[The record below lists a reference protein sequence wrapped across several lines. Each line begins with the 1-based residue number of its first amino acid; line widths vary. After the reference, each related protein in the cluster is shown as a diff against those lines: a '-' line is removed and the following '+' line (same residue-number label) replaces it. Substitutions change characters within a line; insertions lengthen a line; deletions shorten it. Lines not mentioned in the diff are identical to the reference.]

1 MVFPEII
8 TSNVK
13 RIKNTKEQQVYSFE
27 WNFENSYDA
36 IKSKAFVTLEINE
49 SETINKESKAKITI
63 TNEKD
68 LQLVYKGII
77 SYYVNP
83 LLFYYRL
90 EKII

>member
-1 MVFPEII
+1 M
-8 TSNVK
+8 
-13 RIKNTKEQQVYSFE
+13 YSFE
-27 WNFENSYDA
+27 WNVENSYDA
-36 IKSKAFVTLEINE
+36 IKSKVFVTLEINE

-68 LQLVYKGII
+68 LKLVYEGII